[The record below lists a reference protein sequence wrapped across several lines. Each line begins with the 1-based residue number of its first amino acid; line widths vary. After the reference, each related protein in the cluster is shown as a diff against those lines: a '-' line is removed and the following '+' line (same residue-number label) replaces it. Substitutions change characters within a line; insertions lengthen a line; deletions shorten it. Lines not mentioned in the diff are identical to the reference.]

1 MILEFGGA
9 VKGLDLSVWGEIE
22 GAFELVEDDFEFG
35 YSFFAPA
42 EGGEIGPILFFWV
55 AIGGVGPFS

>member
-1 MILEFGGA
+1 M
-9 VKGLDLSVWGEIE
+9 
-22 GAFELVEDDFEFG
+22 EDDFEFG